1 MMNKHKKRIPY
12 IVCLVFVL
20 LLSSLGWSQ
29 TKMIMGTVT
38 DMNGEPIIG
47 ATVKIKNTQSG
58 TVTDMDG
65 RFSLQVTPNDVL
77 EITYIGYKGQEIRV
91 GANTSLAV
99 QLSEDIKMIDEL
111 VVVGYGVQKKSDL
124 TGSISTV
131 KPKDITSVV
140 TTNALESL
148 QGRVSGVDLTKSSGQ
163 AGAGLSFTVRGERSI
178 TASNAPLILV
188 DGIPYGGNI
197 DINSSDIESIEIL
210 KDASSTAI
218 YGSKGA
224 NGVIIITTK
233 RGQEG
238 KTRISFNAYGGLNTV
253 STYPDYMNGYE
264 YAALKR
270 EANRTTGKWNST
282 EDDPKIFSPL
292 ELEYLNN
299 GQMEDFPRLL
309 INDGYVQN
317 YELSM
322 SGGNSKT
329 SYFLSF
335 GFMNEKGIFK
345 VNDQYDRYN
354 GRLTLDH
361 NIFDNF
367 RIGTNVLFTYKDQDK
382 RRDPLNMAN
391 KIIPIAKAYNDD
403 GTVNQYPAPGYP
415 SQMNPLLDD
424 VPGATKDNVLAKR
437 FFATSY
443 ADWDIIKNLK
453 FRSNI
458 GIDFANDREGF
469 FYDKMTLDGAGVA
482 SSSGAN
488 ISSNSNITW
497 ENTLNYTKRF
507 SQMHDL
513 QAMMGTSLISNTYE
527 YYTSSGR
534 NQPSSY
540 TLYHYLESNTQEIR
554 IGSDYLKT
562 NTFSYFGRINYK
574 FNERYLLT
582 ASLRRDGS
590 SVLAS
595 GHKWATY
602 PSIAAG
608 WRINEESFLSNA
620 TNISNL
626 KLRLSWGKSG
636 NSAIDPYSTLGGL
649 GSSQYSF
656 NNKLALGYYPKL
668 VSNPDLGWETTD
680 VYDVGLDLGLFGNRI
695 ALTADVYK
703 SFTSD
708 LLLSRVLP
716 MSSGYNSIMQ
726 NIGKTENMGLDVTL
740 NTLNIRNQNF
750 QWSTDV
756 NFSTSKEKI
765 TQLSSGVTEDVENKW
780 FVGSPIKVLYDYK
793 KIGIW
798 QLDEAEE
805 AAKYG
810 TKPGEIKVEDISKNG
825 KIDIEDRVKFKQ
837 RPDFTLGMNNSFVI
851 RNIDFSIFAYARVGQ
866 YINYTYNTSYKA
878 QGLENGSNVN
888 YWTPENPSND
898 FPRPDASV
906 VQTSRLYFSTLGIV
920 KGSFVK
926 IKNINIG
933 YNLPKDLI
941 DKWHI
946 NNLRLYVTGQNL
958 FTFSKLKD
966 YDPERG
972 GGESFP
978 MTRQLVFGLNLDF

>member
-1 MMNKHKKRIPY
+1 
-12 IVCLVFVL
+12 
-20 LLSSLGWSQ
+20 
-29 TKMIMGTVT
+29 
-38 DMNGEPIIG
+38 
-47 ATVKIKNTQSG
+47 
-58 TVTDMDG
+58 
-65 RFSLQVTPNDVL
+65 
-77 EITYIGYKGQEIRV
+77 
-91 GANTSLAV
+91 
-99 QLSEDIKMIDEL
+99 
-111 VVVGYGVQKKSDL
+111 
-124 TGSISTV
+124 
-131 KPKDITSVV
+131 
-140 TTNALESL
+140 
-148 QGRVSGVDLTKSSGQ
+148 
-163 AGAGLSFTVRGERSI
+163 
-178 TASNAPLILV
+178 
-188 DGIPYGGNI
+188 
-197 DINSSDIESIEIL
+197 
-210 KDASSTAI
+210 
-218 YGSKGA
+218 
-224 NGVIIITTK
+224 
-233 RGQEG
+233 
-238 KTRISFNAYGGLNTV
+238 
-253 STYPDYMNGYE
+253 
-264 YAALKR
+264 
-270 EANRTTGKWNST
+270 
-282 EDDPKIFSPL
+282 
-292 ELEYLNN
+292 
-299 GQMEDFPRLL
+299 
-309 INDGYVQN
+309 
-317 YELSM
+317 
-322 SGGNSKT
+322 
-329 SYFLSF
+329 
-335 GFMNEKGIFK
+335 
-345 VNDQYDRYN
+345 
-354 GRLTLDH
+354 
-361 NIFDNF
+361 
-367 RIGTNVLFTYKDQDK
+367 
-382 RRDPLNMAN
+382 
-391 KIIPIAKAYNDD
+391 
-403 GTVNQYPAPGYP
+403 
-415 SQMNPLLDD
+415 D

-458 GIDFANDREGF
+458 GIDFANEREGF

-507 SQMHDL
+507 GQLHDL
-513 QAMMGTSLISNTYE
+513 QAMIGTSLISNTYE
-527 YYTSSGR
+527 YYTASGR
-534 NQPSSY
+534 NQPSAY

-574 FNERYLLT
+574 FSERYLLT

-608 WRINEESFLSNA
+608 WRINEESFMSNA

-750 QWSTDV
+750 QWSTDI

-810 TKPGEIKVEDISKNG
+810 TKPGEIKVEDVDKNRT
-825 KIDIEDRVKFKQ
+825 IDVKDRVKFKQ
-837 RPDFTLGMNNSFVI
+837 RPDFTIGMNNSLVI
-851 RNIDFSIFAYARVGQ
+851 KNVDFSIFAYARVGQ

-920 KGSFVK
+920 DGSFLK
-926 IKNINIG
+926 IKNINLG
-933 YNLPKDLI
+933 YTFPKSLVN
-941 DKWHI
+941 KWHI
-946 NNLRLYVTGQNL
+946 NQLRLYATAQNL
-958 FTFSKLKD
+958 LTFSKIKD

-978 MTRQLVFGLNLDF
+978 MTRQLVLGLNLDF

>member
-1 MMNKHKKRIPY
+1 M
-12 IVCLVFVL
+12 
-20 LLSSLGWSQ
+20 
-29 TKMIMGTVT
+29 T
-38 DMNGEPIIG
+38 D
-47 ATVKIKNTQSG
+47 
-58 TVTDMDG
+58 
-65 RFSLQVTPNDVL
+65 
-77 EITYIGYKGQEIRV
+77 
-91 GANTSLAV
+91 
-99 QLSEDIKMIDEL
+99 
-111 VVVGYGVQKKSDL
+111 
-124 TGSISTV
+124 
-131 KPKDITSVV
+131 
-140 TTNALESL
+140 
-148 QGRVSGVDLTKSSGQ
+148 
-163 AGAGLSFTVRGERSI
+163 
-178 TASNAPLILV
+178 
-188 DGIPYGGNI
+188 
-197 DINSSDIESIEIL
+197 
-210 KDASSTAI
+210 
-218 YGSKGA
+218 
-224 NGVIIITTK
+224 
-233 RGQEG
+233 
-238 KTRISFNAYGGLNTV
+238 
-253 STYPDYMNGYE
+253 
-264 YAALKR
+264 
-270 EANRTTGKWNST
+270 
-282 EDDPKIFSPL
+282 
-292 ELEYLNN
+292 
-299 GQMEDFPRLL
+299 EDFPRLL
-309 INDGYVQN
+309 INEGYVQN

-322 SGGNSKT
+322 SGGNAKT
-329 SYFLSF
+329 SYSLSF

-345 VNDQYDRYN
+345 LNDQYVRYN

-367 RIGTNVLFTYKDQDK
+367 RIGANVLFTYKDQDK

-458 GIDFANDREGF
+458 GIDFANEREGF

-507 SQMHDL
+507 GQLHDL
-513 QAMMGTSLISNTYE
+513 QAMIGTSLISNTYE
-527 YYTSSGR
+527 YYTASGR
-534 NQPSSY
+534 NQPSAY

-608 WRINEESFLSNA
+608 WRINEESFMSNA

-750 QWSTDV
+750 QWSTDI

-810 TKPGEIKVEDISKNG
+810 SKPGEIKVEDVDKNRT
-825 KIDIEDRVKFKQ
+825 IDVKDRVKFKQ
-837 RPDFTLGMNNSFVI
+837 RPDFTIGMNNSLVI
-851 RNIDFSIFAYARVGQ
+851 KNVDFSIFAYARVGQ

-920 KGSFVK
+920 DGSFLK
-926 IKNINIG
+926 IKNINLG
-933 YNLPKDLI
+933 YTFPKSLVN
-941 DKWHI
+941 KWHI
-946 NNLRLYVTGQNL
+946 NQLRLYATAQNL
-958 FTFSKLKD
+958 LTFSKIKD

-978 MTRQLVFGLNLDF
+978 MTRQLVLGLNLDF